1 MLKSKADVDDLIQL
15 RDVKTNKQD
24 TEHCM
29 RSIETVH
36 KMLKSITVVLIEQM
50 REEKSLKYMLT
61 QANHVEQWIRGF
73 NPMEKNEFENYSKS
87 PETIDIGQQAQLQ
100 NKLPDA
106 FYQTL

>member
-36 KMLKSITVVLIEQM
+36 KMLKSITVVLIE
-50 REEKSLKYMLT
+50 
-61 QANHVEQWIRGF
+61 
-73 NPMEKNEFENYSKS
+73 
-87 PETIDIGQQAQLQ
+87 
-100 NKLPDA
+100 
-106 FYQTL
+106 